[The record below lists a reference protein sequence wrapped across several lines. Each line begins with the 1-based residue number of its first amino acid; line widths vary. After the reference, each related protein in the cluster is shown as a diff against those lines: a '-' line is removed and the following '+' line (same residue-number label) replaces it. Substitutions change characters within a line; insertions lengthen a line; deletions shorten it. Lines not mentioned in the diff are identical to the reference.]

1 MTRSGH
7 CLGRVDPPTQ
17 GCRRRS
23 LPGTMSVGERD
34 RHVIDVKV
42 FGPTVISGA
51 GVRLVASD
59 LGGNKPRQ
67 LLEMLALDLGTPIAK
82 DLLAER
88 LWDGRPPASYIAN
101 VESYVCSLRRRL
113 GLVGGRRGPL
123 ATTHHGYLLDP
134 EHVRVDVAS
143 VRTLLG
149 GDLADVTLGLDLM
162 SGKLLAD
169 EPYAAWASAARDSFD
184 ELLSVACT
192 RAAQAANERND
203 SALAVRLA
211 TEATRRSYCAEPP
224 VRELMIG
231 LDANGERPQAL
242 QAYQTLRAAMLDEL
256 GLEPGSDTQELYLSI
271 LRGNPA
277 EQARPTDR
285 DEVRTLLELL
295 SRALEG
301 DSAMFSGMP
310 AMAEVGQL
318 LLARAG

>member
-1 MTRSGH
+1 
-7 CLGRVDPPTQ
+7 
-17 GCRRRS
+17 
-23 LPGTMSVGERD
+23 
-34 RHVIDVKV
+34 VIDVKV
-42 FGPTVISGA
+42 FGPTVVSGA

-134 EHVRVDVAS
+134 EHVRVDVTT

-149 GDLADVTLGLDLM
+149 GDVADVARGLDLM

-211 TEATRRSYCAEPP
+211 REATRRSYCAEPP

-231 LDANGERPQAL
+231 LNANGERPQAL

-295 SRALEG
+295 SRALED

>member
-1 MTRSGH
+1 
-7 CLGRVDPPTQ
+7 
-17 GCRRRS
+17 
-23 LPGTMSVGERD
+23 
-34 RHVIDVKV
+34 VIDVKV
-42 FGPTVISGA
+42 FGPTVVSGA

-59 LGGNKPRQ
+59 LGGSKPRQ

-143 VRTLLG
+143 VRALLG
-149 GDLADVTLGLDLM
+149 GDVADVTRGLDLM

-192 RAAQAANERND
+192 WAAHAANERHD

-211 TEATRRSYCAEPP
+211 REATRRSYCAEPP

-231 LDANGERPQAL
+231 LNANGERPQAL

-295 SRALEG
+295 SRALED
-301 DSAMFSGMP
+301 DSTMFSGMP

>member
-1 MTRSGH
+1 M
-7 CLGRVDPPTQ
+7 
-17 GCRRRS
+17 
-23 LPGTMSVGERD
+23 
-34 RHVIDVKV
+34 IDIKL

-51 GVRLVASD
+51 GSRLVASD
-59 LGGNKPRQ
+59 LGGSKPRQ

-88 LWDGRPPASYIAN
+88 LWDGRPPASYIAT

-134 EHVRVDVAS
+134 EHVRVDITA
-143 VRTLLG
+143 VRDLLAG
-149 GDLADVTLGLDLM
+149 GVADVTLALDM
-162 SGKLLAD
+162 MAGELLAD
-169 EPYAAWASAARDSFD
+169 EPYAPWASEARESFS
-184 ELLSVACT
+184 ELLAEGCT
-192 RAAQAANERND
+192 RGAHEANERRE

-211 TEATRRSYCAEPP
+211 REATKRTYCAEPP
-224 VRELMIG
+224 VRELMRG

-242 QAYQTLRAAMLDEL
+242 QAYQTLREAMLDEL

-271 LRGNPA
+271 LRGDPA
-277 EQARPTDR
+277 DQDRQSDR

-295 SRALEG
+295 RRALEG
-301 DSAMFSGMP
+301 DSGMFSGLP
-310 AMAEVGQL
+310 SMAEVGHL

>member
-1 MTRSGH
+1 MIEIKI
-7 CLGRVDPPTQ
+7 L
-17 GCRRRS
+17 
-23 LPGTMSVGERD
+23 
-34 RHVIDVKV
+34 
-42 FGPTVISGA
+42 GPTVITGA
-51 GVRLVASD
+51 GNRLVASG
-59 LGGNKPRQ
+59 LGGSKPRQ

-88 LWDGRPPASYIAN
+88 LWDGRPPASYIAT

-231 LDANGERPQAL
+231 LNANGERPQAL

-295 SRALEG
+295 SRALED

>member
-101 VESYVCSLRRRL
+101 VESYVGSLRRRL

-231 LDANGERPQAL
+231 LNANGERPQAL

-295 SRALEG
+295 SRALED

>member
-1 MTRSGH
+1 M
-7 CLGRVDPPTQ
+7 
-17 GCRRRS
+17 
-23 LPGTMSVGERD
+23 
-34 RHVIDVKV
+34 
-42 FGPTVISGA
+42 
-51 GVRLVASD
+51 
-59 LGGNKPRQ
+59 
-67 LLEMLALDLGTPIAK
+67 
-82 DLLAER
+82 
-88 LWDGRPPASYIAN
+88 
-101 VESYVCSLRRRL
+101 
-113 GLVGGRRGPL
+113 
-123 ATTHHGYLLDP
+123 
-134 EHVRVDVAS
+134 
-143 VRTLLG
+143 
-149 GDLADVTLGLDLM
+149 ADVTRGLDLM

-192 RAAQAANERND
+192 RAAQAANERNE

-211 TEATRRSYCAEPP
+211 REATRRSYCAEPP

-231 LDANGERPQAL
+231 LNANGERPQAL
-242 QAYQTLRAAMLDEL
+242 QAYQTLRAGMLDEL

-295 SRALEG
+295 SRALED

>member
-1 MTRSGH
+1 MIEIKI
-7 CLGRVDPPTQ
+7 L
-17 GCRRRS
+17 
-23 LPGTMSVGERD
+23 
-34 RHVIDVKV
+34 
-42 FGPTVISGA
+42 GPTVITGA
-51 GVRLVASD
+51 GNRLVASG
-59 LGGNKPRQ
+59 LGGSKPRQ

-88 LWDGRPPASYIAN
+88 LWDGRPPASYIAT

-134 EHVRVDVAS
+134 EHVRVDVTS
-143 VRTLLG
+143 VRALLG
-149 GDLADVTLGLDLM
+149 GDVAEVTLGLDLM

-231 LDANGERPQAL
+231 LNANGERPQAL

-295 SRALEG
+295 SRALED

>member
-1 MTRSGH
+1 M
-7 CLGRVDPPTQ
+7 
-17 GCRRRS
+17 
-23 LPGTMSVGERD
+23 
-34 RHVIDVKV
+34 IDVKV

-231 LDANGERPQAL
+231 LNANGERPQAL

-295 SRALEG
+295 SRALED